1 MTAANS
7 SSAAAKGANPAAA
20 EGASPRASNARIIL
34 RLLGHM
40 KPFAW
45 IMSISLTARVMKIVA
60 QAAVLG
66 IAAASVGVYVA
77 AHQPGVV
84 MWEVIFEQ
92 VKWIAITG
100 AIVGIASY
108 IEQYTGHY
116 VAFHILAVF
125 RNSFYYGML
134 PLAPARTSRLQSGD
148 AVSRVMSDCQRIEP
162 LYAHTIAPAVAAIL
176 VPAAILA
183 WCYTLDPSV
192 VLVLAP
198 FYLATTFL
206 LPWLVAKLGGD
217 GVSYRTQLGQVNAY
231 VADSIQ
237 GVRDTVAFGYE
248 QRRGRELWRIGAAMH
263 KGQNKLYGA
272 DATQRALGEIFV
284 TAGILAAAWW
294 GIELAVIGKISAL
307 VDLPALVG
315 VSVIG
320 FYTSIGLAN
329 NYTDFRVS
337 IISARRLFSMMD
349 QPPAVMDQPSFAMGQ
364 PPALRE
370 TSKTSAAAAS
380 SPSLHFRNLT
390 FEYDS
395 DDSEWGRGSRVLE
408 NFSLDIEAGR
418 HVALAGPSGA
428 GKSTLVNL
436 LLRHWDVQEGEI
448 AIGGQALAELPL
460 EAVQRRFAVVS
471 QRSYIFNESIRY
483 NILFGR
489 PDASEEEMKAAARAA
504 GLSEWIASLPD
515 GYDSPA
521 GERGS
526 KLSGGQR
533 QRIAIARAIVKDAP
547 IVLLDEPTSSLDVE
561 TEKGVMQALSRL
573 CASKT
578 TLTIAHRL
586 STIVDS
592 DEILVMQD
600 GRITERGSHKELMAE
615 GGWYARMFALQL
627 DEVDAALAP

>member
-1 MTAANS
+1 MPELT
-7 SSAAAKGANPAAA
+7 P
-20 EGASPRASNARIIL
+20 EVSNARIIL

-45 IMSISLTARVMKIVA
+45 IMSISLSARVVKIVS

-66 IAAASVGVYVA
+66 IAAASVGIYVT
-77 AHQPGVV
+77 AHEPGAVA
-84 MWEVIFEQ
+84 WDTIFNQ
-92 VKWIAITG
+92 VKWIAIAGT
-100 AIVGIASY
+100 IVGVASY

-116 VAFHILAVF
+116 VAFHILAAF
-125 RNSFYYGML
+125 RNSFFYGML
-134 PLAPARTSRLQSGD
+134 PLAPARTSQLQSGD
-148 AVSRVMSDCQRIEP
+148 AVSRVMSDCERIEP
-162 LYAHTIAPAVAAIL
+162 FYAHTIAPAVAAIL

-183 WCYTLDPSV
+183 WCYSVDPSLV
-192 VLVLAP
+192 AVLGP
-198 FYLATTFL
+198 FYLATTLL
-206 LPWLVAKLGGD
+206 LPWLVARLGGD
-217 GVSYRTQLGQVNAY
+217 GVSYRRQLGQVNAY

-248 QRRGRELWRIGAAMH
+248 KRRGRELWRIGASMH
-263 KGQNKLYGA
+263 EGQNKLYGA

-294 GIELAVIGKISAL
+294 GIELALDGRISGL
-307 VDLPALVG
+307 VELPALVG

-349 QPPAVMDQPSFAMGQ
+349 QPPAV
-364 PPALRE
+364 RE
-370 TSKTSAAAAS
+370 TPAASAAAKG
-380 SPSLHFRNLT
+380 SPSLHFRNVT
-390 FEYDS
+390 FEYESGDS
-395 DDSEWGRGSRVLE
+395 AWGRGSKVLKD
-408 NFSLDIEAGR
+408 FSLDIEAGR
-418 HVALAGPSGA
+418 HVALVGPSGA

-436 LLRHWDVQEGEI
+436 LLRHWDAQSGEI
-448 AIGGQALAELPL
+448 AIGGRPLADLPL
-460 EAVQRRFAVVS
+460 ETVQQRFAVVS

-489 PDASEEEMKAAARAA
+489 PDASDAEMEAAARDA

-526 KLSGGQR
+526 RLSGGQR
-533 QRIAIARAIVKDAP
+533 QRIAIARAILKDAP
-547 IVLLDEPTSSLDVE
+547 IVLLDEPTSNLDVE
-561 TEKGVMQALSRL
+561 TEKGVMQALRRL
-573 CASKT
+573 CRNKT

-592 DEILVMQD
+592 DEILVMKHGQ
-600 GRITERGSHKELMAE
+600 ITERGTHAQLMAQR
-615 GGWYARMFALQL
+615 GWYAQMFALQL
-627 DEVDAALAP
+627 DEVDAALVMQGRG

>member
-1 MTAANS
+1 MPELT
-7 SSAAAKGANPAAA
+7 P
-20 EGASPRASNARIIL
+20 EVSNARIIL

-45 IMSISLTARVMKIVA
+45 IMSISLSARVVKIA
-60 QAAVLG
+60 SQAAVLG
-66 IAAASVGVYVA
+66 IAAASVGIYVT
-77 AHQPGVV
+77 AHEPGAVA
-84 MWEVIFEQ
+84 WDTIFNQ

-100 AIVGIASY
+100 TVVGVASY

-116 VAFHILAVF
+116 VAFHILAAF
-125 RNSFYYGML
+125 RNSFFYGML
-134 PLAPARTSRLQSGD
+134 PLAPARTSQLQSGD
-148 AVSRVMSDCQRIEP
+148 AVSRVMSDCERIEP
-162 LYAHTIAPAVAAIL
+162 FYAHTIAPAVAAIL

-183 WCYTLDPSV
+183 WCYTVDPSLV
-192 VLVLAP
+192 AVLGP
-198 FYLATTFL
+198 FYLATTL
-206 LPWLVAKLGGD
+206 VLPWLVARLGGD
-217 GVSYRTQLGQVNAY
+217 GVSYRRQLGQVNAY

-248 QRRGRELWRIGAAMH
+248 KRRGKELWRIGASMH

-294 GIELAVIGKISAL
+294 GIELALEGKISAF
-307 VDLPALVG
+307 VELPALVG

-349 QPPAVMDQPSFAMGQ
+349 QPPAV
-364 PPALRE
+364 RE
-370 TSKTSAAAAS
+370 TPDASAAAAAGTAATAGVGAGTGAEG
-380 SPSLHFRNLT
+380 SPSLHFRNVT

-395 DDSEWGRGSRVLE
+395 RDSAWGRASSVLE

-436 LLRHWDVQEGEI
+436 LLRHWDPQSGEI
-448 AIGGQALAELPL
+448 SIGGQPLADLPL
-460 EAVQRRFAVVS
+460 ETVQRRFTVVS
-471 QRSYIFNESIRY
+471 QRSYIFNESLRY
-483 NILFGR
+483 NIRFGR
-489 PDASEEEMKAAARAA
+489 PDASDDEMEAAARDA

-515 GYDSPA
+515 GYESPA

-526 KLSGGQR
+526 RLSGGQR
-533 QRIAIARAIVKDAP
+533 QRIAIARAILKDAP
-547 IVLLDEPTSSLDVE
+547 IVLLDEPTSNLDVE
-561 TEKGVMQALSRL
+561 TEKGVMEALRRL
-573 CASKT
+573 CRGKT

-586 STIVDS
+586 STIVNS
-592 DEILVMQD
+592 GEILVMKHGQ
-600 GRITERGSHKELMAE
+600 IIERGTHAELMARH
-615 GGWYARMFALQL
+615 GWYAQMFALQL
-627 DEVDAALAP
+627 DEVDAALVA

>member
-1 MTAANS
+1 MPESTP
-7 SSAAAKGANPAAA
+7 K
-20 EGASPRASNARIIL
+20 ASNTRVIL

-45 IMSISLTARVMKIVA
+45 IMGISLSARVIKVVS

-66 IAAASVGVYVA
+66 IAAASIGIYVT
-77 AHQPGVV
+77 AHEPGAVA
-84 MWEVIFEQ
+84 WDVIFNQ

-100 AIVGIASY
+100 TVVGVASY

-116 VAFHILAVF
+116 VAFHILAAF
-125 RNSFYYGML
+125 RNSFFYGML
-134 PLAPARTSRLQSGD
+134 PLAPARTSQLQSGD
-148 AVSRVMSDCQRIEP
+148 AVSRVMSDCERIEP
-162 LYAHTIAPAVAAIL
+162 FYAHTIAPAVAAIL

-183 WCYTLDPSV
+183 WCYTVDPSLV
-192 VLVLAP
+192 AVLGP

-206 LPWLVAKLGGD
+206 LPWLVARLGGD
-217 GVSYRTQLGQVNAY
+217 GVSYRRQLGQVNAY

-248 QRRGRELWRIGAAMH
+248 ERRGKELWRIGAGMH
-263 KGQNKLYGA
+263 EGQNKLYGA
-272 DATQRALGEIFV
+272 DATQRALGEVFV

-294 GIELAVIGKISAL
+294 GIELALDGRISGL

-349 QPPAVMDQPSFAMGQ
+349 QPPAV
-364 PPALRE
+364 RE
-370 TSKTSAAAAS
+370 REAPEAGAAAAGAAAAAAAATAGAAAAAAPGAED
-380 SPSLHFRNLT
+380 SPSLHFRNVT

-395 DDSEWGRGSRVLE
+395 RDSAWGRASSVLD

-418 HVALAGPSGA
+418 HVALVGPSGA

-436 LLRHWDVQEGEI
+436 LLRHWDAQAGEISIGGKPLADLPLDAVQE
-448 AIGGQALAELPL
+448 
-460 EAVQRRFAVVS
+460 RFAVVS
-471 QRSYIFNESIRY
+471 QRSYIFNESLRY

-489 PDASEEEMKAAARAA
+489 PDATDAEMEAAARDA
-504 GLSEWIASLPD
+504 GLSKWIASLPD
-515 GYDSPA
+515 GYESLA

-526 KLSGGQR
+526 RLSGGQR
-533 QRIAIARAIVKDAP
+533 QRIAIARAILKDAP
-547 IVLLDEPTSSLDVE
+547 IVLLDEPTSNLDVE
-561 TEKGVMQALSRL
+561 TEKGVMQALRRL
-573 CASKT
+573 CRNKT

-592 DEILVMQD
+592 DEILVMKH
-600 GRITERGSHKELMAE
+600 GKLAERGTHAELMAQA
-615 GGWYARMFALQL
+615 GWYAQMFALQL
-627 DEVDAALAP
+627 DEVDAALVA

>member
-1 MTAANS
+1 MPESTP
-7 SSAAAKGANPAAA
+7 K
-20 EGASPRASNARIIL
+20 ASNTRVIL

-45 IMSISLTARVMKIVA
+45 IMGISLSARVIKVVS

-66 IAAASVGVYVA
+66 IAAASIGIYVT
-77 AHQPGVV
+77 AHEPGAVA
-84 MWEVIFEQ
+84 WDTIFNQ

-100 AIVGIASY
+100 AIVGVASY

-116 VAFHILAVF
+116 VAFHILAAF
-125 RNSFYYGML
+125 RNSFFYGML
-134 PLAPARTSRLQSGD
+134 PLAPARTSQLQSGD
-148 AVSRVMSDCQRIEP
+148 AVSRVMSDCERIEP
-162 LYAHTIAPAVAAIL
+162 FYAHTIAPAVAAIL

-183 WCYTLDPSV
+183 WCYTVDPSLV
-192 VLVLAP
+192 AVLGP

-206 LPWLVAKLGGD
+206 LPWLVARLGGD
-217 GVSYRTQLGQVNAY
+217 GVSYRRQLGQVNAY

-248 QRRGRELWRIGAAMH
+248 KRRGRELWRIGAGMH
-263 KGQNKLYGA
+263 EGQNKLYGA
-272 DATQRALGEIFV
+272 DAKQRALGEVFV

-294 GIELAVIGKISAL
+294 GIELALDGRISGL

-349 QPPAVMDQPSFAMGQ
+349 QPPAV
-364 PPALRE
+364 RE
-370 TSKTSAAAAS
+370 RESANAGAADAEAAAS
-380 SPSLHFRNLT
+380 AGSPSLSFRNVT
-390 FEYDS
+390 FEYESGDS
-395 DDSEWGRGSRVLE
+395 AWSRGAKVLD

-436 LLRHWDVQEGEI
+436 LLRHWDAQSGEI
-448 AIGGQALAELPL
+448 SIGGKPLAHLPL
-460 EAVQRRFAVVS
+460 EAVQERFAVVS
-471 QRSYIFNESIRY
+471 QRSYIFNESLRY

-489 PDASEEEMKAAARAA
+489 PDASDEEMEAAARDA

-526 KLSGGQR
+526 RLSGGQR
-533 QRIAIARAIVKDAP
+533 QRIAIARAILKDAP
-547 IVLLDEPTSSLDVE
+547 VVLLDEPTSNLDVE
-561 TEKGVMQALSRL
+561 TEKGVMEALRRL
-573 CASKT
+573 CRSKT

-592 DEILVMQD
+592 DEILVMKH
-600 GRITERGSHKELMAE
+600 GKLAERGTHQELMARP
-615 GGWYARMFALQL
+615 GWYAQMFALQL
-627 DEVDAALAP
+627 DEVDAALVA

>member
-1 MTAANS
+1 MTRTH
-7 SSAAAKGANPAAA
+7 K
-20 EGASPRASNARIIL
+20 ASNARIIW

-45 IMSISLTARVMKIVA
+45 IMGISLSARVIKIVS

-66 IAAASVGVYVA
+66 IAAASVGIYVA
-77 AHQPGVV
+77 AHEPGAV
-84 MWEVIFEQ
+84 MWEVIFNQ

-100 AIVGIASY
+100 AIVGVASY
-108 IEQYTGHY
+108 VEQYTGHY
-116 VAFHILAVF
+116 VAFHILAAF

-134 PLAPARTSRLQSGD
+134 PLAPARTSQLQSGD

-162 LYAHTIAPAVAAIL
+162 FYAHTIAPAVAAIL
-176 VPAAILA
+176 VPGAILG
-183 WCYTLDPSV
+183 WCYSIEPSLV
-192 VLVLAP
+192 AVLAP

-217 GVSYRTQLGQVNAY
+217 GVSYREQLGQVNAY

-237 GVRDTVAFGYE
+237 GIRDTVAFGYE
-248 QRRGRELWRIGAAMH
+248 QRRGRELWRIGASMH
-263 KGQNKLYGA
+263 AGQNKLYGA
-272 DATQRALGEIFV
+272 DATQRALGEVFV
-284 TAGILAAAWW
+284 TAGVLAAAWW
-294 GIELAVIGKISAL
+294 GIELALSGRISAF

-349 QPPAVMDQPSFAMGQ
+349 QPPAV
-364 PPALRE
+364 RE
-370 TSKTSAAAAS
+370 APNASAASTAVAG
-380 SPSLHFRNLT
+380 SPSLHLRNVT

-395 DDSEWGRGSRVLE
+395 DASEWGRGSAVLE

-418 HVALAGPSGA
+418 HVAVVGPSGA

-436 LLRHWDVQEGEI
+436 LLRHWDAQAGEI
-448 AIGGQALAELPL
+448 AIGHQPLADLPL
-460 EAVQRRFAVVS
+460 AAVQKQFAVVS

-489 PDASEEEMKAAARAA
+489 PDASDGEMRAAARAA
-504 GLSEWIASLPD
+504 GLSEWIASLPE
-515 GYDSPA
+515 GYESPA
-521 GERGS
+521 GERGG

-533 QRIAIARAIVKDAP
+533 QRIAIARAILKDAP
-547 IVLLDEPTSSLDVE
+547 IVLLDEPTSSLDVD
-561 TEKGVMQALSRL
+561 TEKDVMRALRRL

-592 DEILVMQD
+592 DEILVMKD
-600 GRITERGSHKELMAE
+600 GGIAERGAHQDLMAQ
-615 GGWYARMFALQL
+615 GGWYAQMFALQL
-627 DEVDAALAP
+627 DEVDTALVA